1 MKKLRV
7 TVDGT
12 PYDVLVE
19 IIDDGSDPAFAPARA
34 SAHPAH
40 IESAHVSA
48 PPVSASARR
57 APAAA
62 IGDVPS
68 PLAGKVVSIDVKIG
82 QKVEANTQLL
92 TLEAMKMNTY
102 VFAPAAGTVGEILVA
117 PGDATEEGQVLV
129 KLSSV

>member
-19 IIDDGSDPAFAPARA
+19 IIDDGSDPAFAPARP

-48 PPVSASARR
+48 PPVSAPAHR

-129 KLSSV
+129 RLSSV